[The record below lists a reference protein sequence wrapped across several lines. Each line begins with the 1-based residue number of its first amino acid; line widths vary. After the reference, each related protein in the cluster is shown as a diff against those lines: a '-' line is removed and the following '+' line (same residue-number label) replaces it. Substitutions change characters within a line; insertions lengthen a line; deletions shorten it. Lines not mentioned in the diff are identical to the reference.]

1 MNKYLESIKISSNLT
16 DRDIKNLKSDLFLV
30 KENISPDFSS
40 KSIVNKSKVHLLGYI
55 RTVFSEIVRVRYWHY
70 IHEGKLSRSS
80 DSAKCLLYSVY
91 VALDDVDIEHTPD
104 ASCSIDWGYVENAI
118 LNDDKYL
125 LNVLGF
131 LDRNSPTWFTQFR
144 VLYGWFNAKRKKR
157 AVYTLTR

>member
-1 MNKYLESIKISSNLT
+1 MESIKIASNLT
-16 DRDIKNLKSDLFLV
+16 ADDVQKLKKDLFLV
-30 KENISPDFSS
+30 KENISPDFSRETIANNS
-40 KSIVNKSKVHLLGYI
+40 NVHLLAYT
-55 RTVFSEIVRVRYWHY
+55 RTVFSEIVRVRYWHH
-70 IHEGKLSRSS
+70 IQEGKLPRLSY
-80 DSAKCLLYSVY
+80 SAQCLLYSVY